1 MKNRLIKIVVGLCFI
16 LALGVAITSFICND
30 DFWKVNA
37 AQALTLIVTICIAFW
52 ATQLKNDERKKKEHA
67 EQLLRKIQTIVA
79 DEQFYSI
86 SSSCDVVEHKKRVT
100 MSNRSLSNSIE
111 MLKKYAE
118 TLGFKEG
125 AEYIAKEFKEYKEF
139 VSEHL
144 EDVDYL
150 SKSESTLKKHSEN
163 IYTKCDW
170 IILELY

>member
-1 MKNRLIKIVVGLCFI
+1 MKNRIIKIVVVACFI

-79 DEQFYSI
+79 DEQFYLI
-86 SSSCDVVEHKKRVT
+86 SSSCDVIEHKKKIN

>member
-1 MKNRLIKIVVGLCFI
+1 MKNRLIKIVVGACFI

-67 EQLLRKIQTIVA
+67 EQLLRKIQTTVA